1 MKSVAAKH
9 PDARVLVVDDEEPNV
24 LLLEGMLAEAG
35 YANVVSTTDPTEVA
49 AIIGRS
55 MPDLIL
61 LDLHMPHLDGFEVL
75 RMLQALGDPSSRSP
89 VIVLTADITREAKQ
103 RALASGAS
111 DFLSKPF
118 DFQEVLLRI
127 RNILH
132 MRFLDQ
138 ALRRERDTLEDRVTE
153 RTKDLE
159 EAQTETFERLAL
171 AAEFRDD
178 DTGQHTVRV
187 GTMAALIAERL
198 GLPHEEVETL
208 RRAAALHDVG
218 KIGIPDS
225 ILLAPRKLTPDE
237 FEVIKKHTEIGAK
250 ILSGSKSPVL
260 AMGETIAWSHHERWD
275 GNGYAGSAG
284 EDIPL
289 VGRITT
295 VADVFD
301 ALTHERPYKRAW
313 SVDEALEEMMHQR
326 GQQFDPTVLDVFL
339 QIAEIGAEIPVSS
352 WDPSFGLATGRVNGG

>member
-1 MKSVAAKH
+1 MMSVAAEH
-9 PDARVLVVDDEEPNV
+9 PDAHILVVDDEESNV
-24 LLLEGMLAEAG
+24 LLLEGILAEAG
-35 YANVVSTTDPTEVA
+35 YSNVVSTTDPTKVA

-61 LDLHMPHLDGFEVL
+61 LDLHMPLIDGFEVL
-75 RMLQALGDPSSRSP
+75 RMLEALGDPPSRPP

-103 RALASGAS
+103 RALGSGAS

-118 DFQEVLLRI
+118 DVQEVVLRI
-127 RNILH
+127 RNTVNI
-132 MRFLDQ
+132 RFLDR
-138 ALRRERDTLEDRVTE
+138 ALRRERDALEDRVIE

-159 EAQTETFERLAL
+159 DAQTETFERLAL

-198 GLPHEEVETL
+198 GRPNEDVRTI

-237 FEVIKKHTEIGAK
+237 FEVIKKHTGIGAK
-250 ILSGSKSPVL
+250 ILSGSRSPVL

-275 GNGYAGSAG
+275 GNGYAGIAG
-284 EDIPL
+284 AEIPL

-301 ALTHERPYKRAW
+301 ALTHERSYKRAW
-313 SVDEALEEMMHQR
+313 SIDDALKEMMGQR
-326 GQQFDPTVLDVFL
+326 GQQFDPLVLDAFL
-339 QIAEIGAEIPVSS
+339 EIEKIGWPQLPASS
-352 WDPSFGLATGRVNGG
+352 WTGAQRLTTGST